1 MAKAAKA
8 TTSHGRSRARASGE
22 STAPAETTAEK
33 GASRRNSVQSVA
45 RAFEV
50 LNVLKDAAEPMSA
63 LEISRATRL
72 DRTVVHR
79 LLRSICEGGMA
90 LEDRGT
96 FRLGPEPVLLAHR
109 YLDNLLVRR
118 LALPYMLDLQT
129 NVVGE
134 MPNTVSLSIAV
145 RDVVTVIERI
155 WTPSAPLGVV
165 LDVGDTVPVDRTA
178 AGRAL
183 LAYLPAEDVVRL
195 LGEERYAAVVE
206 TLEQVRSADGI
217 GLTHGEAHRGVDAVA
232 AAIRSRRSQPIAAIA
247 VSGPDLGDELAYD
260 SPLAGHLRRAAD
272 AIGQSI
278 P

>member
-1 MAKAAKA
+1 MPRAAKA
-8 TTSHGRSRARASGE
+8 TETPRAV
-22 STAPAETTAEK
+22 AEK
-33 GASRRNSVQSVA
+33 TTSSRRNAVQSVA
-45 RAFEV
+45 RAFDV
-50 LNVLKDAAEPMSA
+50 LNVLKDATEPMSA
-63 LEISRATRL
+63 LQISRATGL

-134 MPNTVSLSIAV
+134 QPNTVSLSIPV
-145 RDVVTVIERI
+145 RDVITVIERI

-165 LDVGDTVPVDRTA
+165 LDVGDTVPIDKTA

-183 LAYLPAEDVVRL
+183 LAYLSADELERL
-195 LGEERYAAVVE
+195 LGSERAGAMAE
-206 TLEQVRSADGI
+206 TLEQVRAADGI

-232 AAIRSRRSQPIAAIA
+232 AAIRSRRSRPVATIA

-272 AIGQSI
+272 AIGQSL